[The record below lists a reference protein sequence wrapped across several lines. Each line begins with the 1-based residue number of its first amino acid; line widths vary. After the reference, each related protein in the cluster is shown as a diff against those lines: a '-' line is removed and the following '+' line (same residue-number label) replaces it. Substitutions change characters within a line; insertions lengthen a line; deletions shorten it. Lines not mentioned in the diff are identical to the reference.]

1 MMDLFGYLPHSGNA
15 QRRAERE
22 RHIPRCHMTTG
33 LDQEAFL
40 GEVVVNHTEK
50 TVGFT
55 DWGAIVPS
63 PGALLDSSAFLSL
76 WSTK

>member
-1 MMDLFGYLPHSGNA
+1 MCLVTYLTLEMPKGG
-15 QRRAERE
+15 
-22 RHIPRCHMTTG
+22 HIPRCHMTTE

-40 GEVVVNHTEK
+40 GEVVVSHTEK

-63 PGALLDSSAFLSL
+63 PGALPNSSAFLSL
-76 WSTK
+76 RSTK